1 MHARE
6 PILLIMA
13 IFSTYPGQR
22 NDVSRTFV
30 FHFSP
35 PNAVLKDLTVIKTC
49 IKLTTINFPVHLP
62 VTLWLQILRHCAIMP
77 KSQTLN

>member
-1 MHARE
+1 MSE
-6 PILLIMA
+6 KCNLILLIMA

-35 PNAVLKDLTVIKTC
+35 PNAVLKHLTVIKTC
-49 IKLTTINFPVHLP
+49 IKLRTINFPVHLP
-62 VTLWLQILRHCAIMP
+62 VILSLQILKCAIMP
-77 KSQTLN
+77 KFKTVN